1 MKQKTVEV
9 KLKQGLEARP
19 GSNAGA
25 GCKQACQQ
33 YLSGV

>member
-19 GSNAGA
+19 AA
-25 GCKQACQQ
+25 MQACQQ
-33 YLSGV
+33 YLSRV